1 MTPSPCDGAGRDLIA
16 CAVEVASAVSVLR
29 EHARTFYYDVML
41 SGYCCPHCDGLI
53 LMLRDGQC
61 RCSACDVVFDPTI
74 AFQRCLRCGG
84 TPRIRIRRYECDA
97 CGEEVISSYLFD
109 GLVFDADYFRQRMAE
124 HRQRD
129 ADRRE
134 RVRLLLAD
142 SRSSALEDLEIDELA
157 VGDLFAAIDAAV
169 LIRPDAMPWGPR
181 EVFDLHQYE
190 THIKAF
196 LGAIERPFERI
207 PPLSNDA
214 LLDRVWR
221 FIAIV
226 FLAHAGSVRLRQA
239 GATIWVIPH
248 EADGEGQG
256 ISGDA
261 TDADRVE
268 GLAS

>member
-1 MTPSPCDGAGRDLIA
+1 MTPSPCDGTGRDLIA

-29 EHARTFYYDVML
+29 EHARAFCYDVML
-41 SGYCCPHCDGLI
+41 SGFCCPHCDGPI

-61 RCSACDVVFDPTI
+61 RCSTCDVVFDPTI

-84 TPRIRIRRYECDA
+84 TPRIRIRRYECSTCD
-97 CGEEVISSYLFD
+97 EEIISSFLFD
-109 GLVFDADYFRQRMAE
+109 GLVFDADYFRQKMAD
-124 HRQRD
+124 HRQRA
-129 ADRRE
+129 ADRCE

-142 SRSSALEDLEIDELA
+142 SRSPALEDLEIDELA
-157 VGDLFAAIDAAV
+157 VGELFAAIDATV
-169 LIRPDAMPWGPR
+169 SIKPGEMICGPR
-181 EVFDLHQYE
+181 EAFDLHQYE

-196 LGAIERPFERI
+196 LGTIERPFERI
-207 PPLSNDA
+207 PPLSDDA

-261 TDADRVE
+261 ADADRVE